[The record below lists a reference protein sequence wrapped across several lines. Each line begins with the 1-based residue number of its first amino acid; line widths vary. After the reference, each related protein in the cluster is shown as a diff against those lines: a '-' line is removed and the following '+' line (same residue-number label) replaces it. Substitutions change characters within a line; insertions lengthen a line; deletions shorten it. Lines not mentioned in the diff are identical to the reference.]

1 MLAQWR
7 TPVRRRFPLA
17 VYFFLVGFVP
27 ANWLVRIPDVKEQVG
42 ASAASLGL
50 ALLAGSVGGL
60 LMTPLGGRLA
70 MRIGTRPPIAF
81 GAVLLSLAIVLPA
94 LATNVRWL
102 GAALIVL
109 TVIHSMFNVS
119 LNSAA
124 VEVEAAYG
132 RSIMP
137 TLHGTYSVGGLVG
150 AVVGGFAAGR
160 VSPTVHLA
168 VIGALS
174 LVVVALFAPRM
185 LRADAGGTT
194 PAAHTD
200 PKQAT
205 PARTKH
211 LGIIVLF
218 GVIGLCT
225 AWGEFAANNWANLHL
240 RENLGASASVAAYV
254 FAAYSCAI
262 AAGRLLGSPVIR
274 RIGATA
280 VLTGGFLVAAVGM
293 VNAAWASHIDG
304 GGLPLAIAGYVLL
317 GLGLANVYPIAIARA
332 GAIGGP
338 RGVSRV
344 VLLAGAGILGQGPII
359 GFLADQFGLP
369 WALTTVPI
377 LAVIAAGIGLSLR
390 RYNNYAAVLPAV
402 ETERSQA

>member
-1 MLAQWR
+1 MSAQWR

-42 ASAASLGL
+42 ASASSLGL
-50 ALLAGSVGGL
+50 ALLAGSIGGL

-81 GAVLLSLAIVLPA
+81 GAILLSLAIILPA
-94 LATNVRWL
+94 LATSVRWL
-102 GAALIVL
+102 GAALVVL

-160 VSPTVHLA
+160 VSPTAHLA

-174 LVVVALFAPRM
+174 LVVVLVFAPKM
-185 LRADAGGTT
+185 LRSNADAS
-194 PAAHTD
+194 PAVQ
-200 PKQAT
+200 PKSQAT
-205 PARTKH
+205 KTPTKH

-240 RENLGASASVAAYV
+240 REDLGASASVAAYV

-274 RIGATA
+274 KIGATT
-280 VLTGGFLVAAVGM
+280 VLSGGFLVAAVGM
-293 VNAAWASHIDG
+293 VGAAWASHIDG
-304 GGLPLAIAGYVLL
+304 GGLPLAIVGYVLV

-338 RGVSRV
+338 RAVSRV
-344 VLLAGAGILGQGPII
+344 VFMAGAGILGQAPII

-369 WALTTVPI
+369 WALTTVPV
-377 LAVIAAGIGLSLR
+377 LAVVAAGIGLSLR
-390 RYNNYAAVLPAV
+390 RYNNYAAALPAV
-402 ETERSQA
+402 ETERSTA

>member
-1 MLAQWR
+1 MSAQWR

-27 ANWLVRIPDVKEQVG
+27 ANWLVRIPDVKDQIG
-42 ASAASLGL
+42 ASASELGL
-50 ALLAGSVGGL
+50 ALLAGSIGGL

-81 GAVLLSLAIVLPA
+81 GAILLSLAIVLPA
-94 LATNVRWL
+94 LATSVRWL
-102 GAALIVL
+102 GAALVVL

-124 VEVEAAYG
+124 VEVETAYG

-174 LVVVALFAPRM
+174 LVVVLVFAPKM
-185 LRADAGGTT
+185 LCANPDAG
-194 PAAHTD
+194 PAVQ
-200 PKQAT
+200 PKSQAT
-205 PARTKH
+205 KTPTKH

-240 RENLGASASVAAYV
+240 REDLGASASVAAYV

-274 RIGATA
+274 KIGATT
-280 VLTGGFLVAAVGM
+280 VLSGGFLVAAVGM
-293 VNAAWASHIDG
+293 VGAAWASHIDG
-304 GGLPLAIAGYVLL
+304 GGLPLAIVGYVLV

-338 RGVSRV
+338 RAVSRV
-344 VLLAGAGILGQGPII
+344 VFMAGAGILGQAPII

-369 WALTTVPI
+369 WALTTVPV
-377 LAVIAAGIGLSLR
+377 LAVVAAGIGLSLR

-402 ETERSQA
+402 ETERSKA